1 MTSLSDRRTQLTDRL
16 AELTEH
22 LHKIENALDE
32 TPNRDAEDRATERE
46 GDEVL
51 EGLGAVELREARMI
65 QAALRRLDEGSY
77 GSCVKCG
84 EQISEKRLNLLPST
98 PYCRNCAN

>member
-22 LHKIENALDE
+22 LHKIEDALDE